1 MPKILVSDEL
11 SPKGIAILQAA
22 EGIEVD
28 VKTGM
33 PPEELI
39 ALIPDYHGLV
49 IRSTTKV
56 TDEVIAAAAN
66 MKVIGRAGIG
76 VDNVALEAAST
87 KGIIVMNTPG
97 GNTITTAEH
106 AIAML
111 MALSRNIPQADH
123 SMKEGKWEKKQFI
136 GVEVFNKTLG
146 VIGLGRVGSIVAQR
160 ALGLQMKVVTHDPYI
175 ARDVAEKIGVELVE
189 FDDLLARSDYI
200 SLHAAKTKDTEGL
213 IGAGE
218 FAKMKNGVF
227 LINCARGS
235 IVEEEALFE
244 ALESGKVAG
253 AALDVF
259 SIEPTPPDNPL
270 VNHPR
275 VICTPHLGASTG
287 EAQENVAIAIAE
299 QVVGFFVRGEVKNAV
314 NTPSLDAEV
323 VSLLGPYLN
332 LAGRLGS
339 FAAQYVDGGIKE
351 VKIRYAGEEIARGT
365 TPLTLYVLAGV
376 LQTFME
382 EAVNTVN
389 APYLVKQRG
398 IVVNESTTRATED
411 YTNLIT
417 VELVTDKG
425 RGTVSGTIFGR
436 KNPRIVRID
445 EVSLEAMP
453 EGPILVF
460 SNRDTPGVIGRVGT
474 ILGNNKINIAGIQL
488 GRTAP
493 QEDAVAVLNVDQPV
507 NESVIAELLA
517 LPNLYYAKTI
527 TL

>member
-1 MPKILVSDEL
+1 MAKILVSDDL

-22 EGIEVD
+22 EGLEVD

-33 PPEELI
+33 ATEELI
-39 ALIPDYHGLV
+39 AVIPDYQGLV
-49 IRSTTKV
+49 IRSATDV
-56 TDEVIAAAAN
+56 TAEVIAASTN
-66 MKVIGRAGIG
+66 MKIIGRAGIG
-76 VDNVALEAAST
+76 VDNMDLDAASA

-123 SMKEGKWEKKQFI
+123 SMKEGKWEKTMFI

-146 VIGLGRVGSIVAQR
+146 IVGLGRVGVIVANR
-160 ALGLQMKVVTHDPYI
+160 ALGLQMKVIAYDPYI
-175 ARDVAEKIGVELVE
+175 ARDAAEKV
-189 FDDLLARSDYI
+189 
-200 SLHAAKTKDTEGL
+200 L
-213 IGAGE
+213 IGPDE

-227 LINCARGS
+227 LINCARGD
-235 IVEEEALFE
+235 IVDEEALLG
-244 ALESGKVAG
+244 ALDSGKVTR

-259 SIEPTPPDNPL
+259 SVEPTPPESPL
-270 VNHPR
+270 VAHPK
-275 VICTPHLGASTG
+275 VICTPHLGASTE

-299 QVVGFFVRGEVKNAV
+299 QIVDFFTRGEVRNAV

-332 LAGRLGS
+332 LAMRLGS

-351 VKIRYAGEEIARGT
+351 VNIRYTGEEIARGT
-365 TPLTLYVLAGV
+365 APLTLYVLTGV

-389 APYLVKQRG
+389 APYLAKQRG
-398 IVVNESTTRATED
+398 IVLNESTSRATED
-411 YTNLIT
+411 YANLVT

-425 RGTVSGTIFGR
+425 RGTASGTIFGR
-436 KNPRIVRID
+436 NNPRIVRID
-445 EVSLEAMP
+445 DVSLEAIP
-453 EGPILVF
+453 EGHILVF
-460 SNRDTPGVIGRVGT
+460 TNRDTPGVIGRVGT
-474 ILGNNKINIAGIQL
+474 ILGNNGINIAGIQL

-493 QEDAVAVLNVDQPV
+493 KEDAVAVLNVDQRV
-507 NESVIAELLA
+507 SEEVLEELRA
-517 LPNLYYAKTI
+517 LPNLYVAKTI

>member
-1 MPKILVSDEL
+1 MAKILVSDDL

-22 EGIEVD
+22 EGLEVD

-33 PPEELI
+33 ATEELI
-39 ALIPDYHGLV
+39 AVIPDYHGLV
-49 IRSTTKV
+49 IRSATDV
-56 TDEVIAAAAN
+56 TAEVIAASTN
-66 MKVIGRAGIG
+66 MKIIGRAGIG
-76 VDNVALEAAST
+76 VDNMDLDAASA

-123 SMKEGKWEKKQFI
+123 SMKEGKWEKTMFI

-146 VIGLGRVGSIVAQR
+146 IVGLGRVGVIVANR
-160 ALGLQMKVVTHDPYI
+160 ALGLQMKVIAYDPYI
-175 ARDVAEKIGVELVE
+175 ARDTAEKVGVELME
-189 FDDLLARSDYI
+189 FDELLARSDYI
-200 SLHAAKTKDTEGL
+200 SIHAAKTKDTVGL
-213 IGAGE
+213 IGADE

-227 LINCARGS
+227 IINCARGG
-235 IVEEEALFE
+235 IVDEEALLG
-244 ALESGKVAG
+244 ALESGKVAR

-259 SIEPTPPDNPL
+259 SVEPTPPESPL
-270 VNHPR
+270 VVHPR
-275 VICTPHLGASTG
+275 VICTPHLGASTE

-299 QVVGFFVRGEVKNAV
+299 QIVDFFTRGEVRNAI

-332 LAGRLGS
+332 LAMRLGS

-351 VKIRYAGEEIARGT
+351 VNIRYAGEEIARGT
-365 TPLTLYVLAGV
+365 APLTLYVLTGV

-389 APYLVKQRG
+389 APYLAKQRG
-398 IVVNESTTRATED
+398 IVLNESTTRATED
-411 YTNLIT
+411 YANLVT

-425 RGTVSGTIFGR
+425 RGTASGTIFGR

-445 EVSLEAMP
+445 DVSLEAIP
-453 EGPILVF
+453 EGHILVF
-460 SNRDTPGVIGRVGT
+460 TNRDTPGVIGRVGT
-474 ILGNNKINIAGIQL
+474 ILGNNGINIAGIQL
-488 GRTAP
+488 GRPAP
-493 QEDAVAVLNVDQPV
+493 KEDAVAVLNVDQPV
-507 NESVIAELLA
+507 SEEVLGELRA
-517 LPNLYYAKTI
+517 IPNLYVAKTI